1 MIDWIFTFECA
12 IIISIIILRISEIIS
27 HIYYIKMKSLQR
39 KQARINT
46 KIRKL
51 NNYYNQPSELWA
63 RFFELFF
70 MLYSQTRIFPAALV
84 RRCEVLQVHP
94 FD

>member
-1 MIDWIFTFECA
+1 
-12 IIISIIILRISEIIS
+12 
-27 HIYYIKMKSLQR
+27 MKSLQR

-70 MLYSQTRIFPAALV
+70 VDNQCSNELAPKATQVLKNLVNNCKYYEISELKKIFKI
-84 RRCEVLQVHP
+84 
-94 FD
+94 